1 MHNIYKKNHTS
12 LVKNS
17 FIAKHWKNYL
27 HSLKEEKLW
36 HDLISG
42 GQNMDVFFDPAEHN
56 KSLGLNVETMLIH
69 ARNKV
74 YTFNTG
80 DK

>member
-1 MHNIYKKNHTS
+1 
-12 LVKNS
+12 
-17 FIAKHWKNYL
+17 
-27 HSLKEEKLW
+27 
-36 HDLISG
+36 
-42 GQNMDVFFDPAEHN
+42 MDVFFDPAEHN
-56 KSLGLNVETMLIH
+56 KSPGLNVETMLIH